1 MYTDDFYGTSKA
13 ALAAILDKGL
23 IPILDIEMTGVKQVK
38 ANPEFGAC
46 YIFIRPRNLD
56 VLEQRLRG
64 RGTESEQKIQAR
76 LDQARRELE
85 FAETVGVFDRVI
97 VNDDLERA
105 YEELER
111 FIFELE

>member
-38 ANPEFGAC
+38 ANPEFGAR

>member
-1 MYTDDFYGTSKA
+1 
-13 ALAAILDKGL
+13 
-23 IPILDIEMTGVKQVK
+23 MTGVKQMK
-38 ANPEFGAC
+38 TNPEFEARC
-46 YIFIRPRNLD
+46 VFIRPRGLD

-64 RGTESEQKIQAR
+64 RGTENEHKIQAR

-105 YEELER
+105 YAELER
-111 FIFELE
+111 FVFGLE